1 MVLTLGAAGAILRG
15 ERRADVPGVPVARV
29 VSTVGAGDAVTGTLV
44 ARLAA
49 TGFYPAAASLR
60 DAVAAGALACERLGA
75 LD

>member
-1 MVLTLGAAGAILRG
+1 
-15 ERRADVPGVPVARV
+15 
-29 VSTVGAGDAVTGTLV
+29 V

-49 TGFYPAAASLR
+49 TGFYPAAAAASLR